1 MRPVSGSSLLS
12 CAAALAS
19 CSVALSSCCC
29 FSLLA
34 SALLLLC
41 FFQPTRRFVLF
52 HPLAMAD
59 SNTAAAATT
68 ATTATTS
75 TEGAHHHHHEAAPA
89 EAPAATAEAPA
100 ACAAAT
106 AEAPAATAEAPAGDA
121 ALDAAPPAF
130 VSAVRGA
137 APLVASAEEDRN
149 VDVVV
154 VGSGLAGLV
163 TALRFLSVRTRAQA
177 LSPARVSRCRVVLA
191 SHNCRDPQL
200 AVCVRCAS
208 VSLRRYSLEYRCL
221 GLAIC
226 IDYSRRTPM
235 RTATAPRS

>member
-1 MRPVSGSSLLS
+1 MRPVSGSSLSYPAQPSPLVLLVSPLLS
-12 CAAALAS
+12 AF
-19 CSVALSSCCC
+19 C

-52 HPLAMAD
+52 HPFAMAD
-59 SNTAAAATT
+59 SNTAAAAAAT

-75 TEGAHHHHHEAAPA
+75 SEGAHHHHHHHHHHEAAPA

-100 ACAAAT
+100 AAAEAPAACAAAA
-106 AEAPAATAEAPAGDA
+106 AEAPAATAEAGAAEAPAGDA
-121 ALDAAPPAF
+121 ALAAAPPVF
-130 VSAVRGA
+130 VSAVREA

-177 LSPARVSRCRVVLA
+177 LASPARVSRW
-191 SHNCRDPQL
+191 S
-200 AVCVRCAS
+200 
-208 VSLRRYSLEYRCL
+208 RRL
-221 GLAIC
+221 GLA
-226 IDYSRRTPM
+226 
-235 RTATAPRS
+235 

>member
-89 EAPAATAEAPA
+89 EAPAATAEAGA
-100 ACAAAT
+100 
-106 AEAPAATAEAPAGDA
+106 AEAPAGDA

>member
-1 MRPVSGSSLLS
+1 MRPVSGSSLSYPAQPSPLVLLVSPLLS
-12 CAAALAS
+12 AF
-19 CSVALSSCCC
+19 C

-52 HPLAMAD
+52 HPFAMAD
-59 SNTAAAATT
+59 SNTAAAAAAT

-75 TEGAHHHHHEAAPA
+75 SEGAHHHHHHHHHHEAAPA
-89 EAPAATAEAPA
+89 EAPAATAEAGA
-100 ACAAAT
+100 
-106 AEAPAATAEAPAGDA
+106 AEAPAGDA
-121 ALDAAPPAF
+121 ALAAAPPVF
-130 VSAVRGA
+130 VSAVREA

-177 LSPARVSRCRVVLA
+177 LASPARVSRW
-191 SHNCRDPQL
+191 S
-200 AVCVRCAS
+200 
-208 VSLRRYSLEYRCL
+208 RRL
-221 GLAIC
+221 GLA
-226 IDYSRRTPM
+226 
-235 RTATAPRS
+235 